1 MRIEI
6 QIYKDDGEL
15 VASLSEDAL
24 RPTDWRTIVDQPIVQ
39 GEYKMYGF
47 TYQPQVVRASKAGG
61 Y

>member
-15 VASLSEDAL
+15 VCTKTADAV
-24 RPTDWRTIVDQPIVQ
+24 RPCDWKTRPERPITE
-39 GEYKMYGF
+39 GEFKFFGF
-47 TYQPQVVRASKAGG
+47 VYQPQVVRASKAGG